1 MTAATMMERCQ
12 EMKQQKQNM
21 KDDIKAQD
29 AQLTEQLADMNRA
42 PEDQKMGLMAAAQ
55 REGLHD
61 EP

>member
-1 MTAATMMERCQ
+1 MTAAPMMERCQ

>member
-29 AQLTEQLADMNRA
+29 AQVTE
-42 PEDQKMGLMAAAQ
+42 
-55 REGLHD
+55 
-61 EP
+61 